1 MSGASKFRNVV
12 SLIPGGC
19 LQFLDFAFDV
29 AAVAKMV
36 RAFAEQEKGTD
47 PETGEM
53 QYNLHCLDLDP
64 ERQIYFDRSS
74 LVEKD
79 KDYDINAVR
88 ALEPFLHQWIPL
100 PYFRRTGQTR
110 QGEPQFAKGP
120 TNWCRAFVEPLAA
133 PDESGITHRVT
144 IAFDTTI
151 EEPIAD
157 EYGAITT
164 QDVESGEEFL
174 LARRERDMAW
184 WMNEP
189 WLDEWVYQSFYEMKL
204 AARKGRPLRDE
215 DFPVACEHLARYIT
229 FVDVLGAAI
238 DPPRVRLIDPARFA
252 PIDVDLILDIG
263 NSRSCGIL
271 VESLPDAPT
280 DLNNSYVLELRDL
293 SLPTRCYREPFS
305 SQIAFSRPSFGRAQL
320 SKRSGRRSEAFDWPS
335 SVRVGPEARRLA
347 GHSLGAE
354 GPTGMSSPK
363 RYLWD
368 ERPRLQEWR
377 YVGTSVDG
385 RVSEPPVTSGL
396 FVQHLNEAGTPIGR
410 IKDPAIRGN
419 PAFRGQTADPAF
431 NARYSRSSLLMF
443 ALGEIVAQALV
454 DMNAPSRRC
463 DRPQSDV
470 PRRLRR
476 IVLTMP
482 TAMPLAELKIFRRWA
497 NWAIYVLW
505 QALGWSAFYSDAR
518 DPRRQQR
525 RADYRLNPDVRA
537 EFDEASATQLV
548 YLFNQISDKYQGD
561 VRYFFRMMGKKRGSI
576 GGGASECLRV
586 ASIDIG
592 GGTTDLIIST
602 YEALGS
608 GAAAAIKPTQNFRE
622 GFKIAGDDI
631 LAAVIER
638 HVLRPILLALQA
650 AGVPDA
656 KALMTRLFGGDYGG
670 QSENDR
676 ALRRRFASEVAVP
689 IGLAMLR
696 HLEDEPP
703 FSETILTRGFDEF
716 FADGP
721 TPAHVVAYLEGA
733 AAKAGAPGFR
743 LSDLKFELRAQAL
756 DETVKRVIGQM
767 MADLA
772 EVIHFYD
779 CDVVLLSGRPSRLPT
794 VTSIMYA
801 RIPVPPDRIQPM
813 HLFRIG
819 DWYPFRSPRS
829 LIDDPKTTAAVG
841 AMLCT
846 LAEGQLPNFAL
857 QTNRFR
863 LRSTARYIGEL
874 ELSGQLRADKVFLSE
889 LDVDAREEVERTCKL
904 EFYAPVF
911 IGFRQLPIERWGATP
926 FYRLAFRDQ
935 VAIANARNRLPY
947 QVVLT
952 YRLTPPE
959 EDAGRND
966 GEADEGEF
974 IIEAIESSDGFP
986 VNNGDLELRL
996 QTLKSE
1002 DGYWIDTGV
1011 FTVV

>member
-1 MSGASKFRNVV
+1 MNTGSKFRSVV

-29 AAVAKMV
+29 ATIAKTV
-36 RAFAEQEKGTD
+36 RAFAEEEKGVD
-47 PETGEM
+47 PETGDM
-53 QYNLHCLDLDP
+53 RYNLHCLDLDP
-64 ERQIYFDRSS
+64 DAQVYVDRST
-74 LVEKD
+74 LAEKD
-79 KDYDINAVR
+79 KHYDINAAR
-88 ALEPFLHQWIPL
+88 ALEPFLGQWLPL

-120 TNWCRAFVEPLAA
+120 TNWCRVFVEALAA
-133 PDESGITHRVT
+133 PDDDGNTHRAT

-157 EYGAITT
+157 QYGALTGP
-164 QDVESGEEFL
+164 DVESGEEFL
-174 LARRERDMAW
+174 LARHERDIAW
-184 WMNEP
+184 WMDEP
-189 WLDEWVYQSFYEMKL
+189 WLDEWIYQAFYEMKL
-204 AARKGRPLRDE
+204 LARKGRPLRDE
-215 DFPVACEHLARYIT
+215 DFPFACEHLARYIT

-238 DPPRVRLIDPARFA
+238 EPPRVRLIDPARFA
-252 PIDVDLILDIG
+252 PIEVDLILDIG
-263 NSRSCGIL
+263 NARSCGIL

-293 SLPTRCYREPFS
+293 SLPTHRYGEPFS
-305 SQIAFSRPSFGRAQL
+305 SQIAFSQPAFGRAQL
-320 SKRSGRRSEAFDWPS
+320 SKRSGRRTDAFNWPS
-335 SVRVGPEARRLA
+335 SVRIGPEARRLA

-354 GPTGMSSPK
+354 GPTSMSSPK

-377 YVGTSVDG
+377 YVGTSTDG
-385 RVSEPPVTSGL
+385 RTTEPPVTTGL
-396 FVQHLNEAGTPIGR
+396 FVQYLNEAGTPIGR

-443 ALGEIVAQALV
+443 GLSEIVAQALV
-454 DMNAPSRRC
+454 DMNAPGRRV

-505 QALGWSAFYSDAR
+505 QALGWEAFYSDAR

-537 EFDEASATQLV
+537 DFDEASATQLV
-548 YLFNQISDKYQGD
+548 YLYNQIADKYQGD
-561 VRYFFRMMGKKRGSI
+561 VRYFFRLMGKARAGD
-576 GGGASECLRV
+576 GAETLRV

-608 GAAAAIKPTQNFRE
+608 GAAAAIRPTQNFRE

-638 HVLRPILLALQA
+638 HVLRPILLAVQQ
-650 AGVPDA
+650 AGVADA
-656 KALMTRLFGGDYGG
+656 KSLMTRLFGGDYGG
-670 QSENDR
+670 QAESDR
-676 ALRRRFASEVAVP
+676 ALRRRFAVDVAMP
-689 IGLAMLR
+689 IGLALLR
-696 HLEDEPP
+696 RFEDEPA
-703 FSETILTRGFDEF
+703 FSDAVLARGFDDF
-716 FADGP
+716 FPDGP
-721 TPAHVVAYLEGA
+721 PPERIVAYLETA
-733 AAKAGAPGFR
+733 VARAGGVGFR
-743 LSDLKFELRAQAL
+743 LADVKFEFRAQAL

-772 EVIHFYD
+772 EVIHAYD
-779 CDVVLLSGRPSRLPT
+779 CDVVLLSGRPSRLPS
-794 VTSIMYA
+794 VTSIMFA

-819 DWYPFRSPRS
+819 DWYPFRSARS

-841 AMLCT
+841 AMLCA

-857 QTNRFR
+857 QTGRFR

-874 ELSGQLRADKVFLSE
+874 ELSGQLKADKVFLAD
-889 LDVDAREEVERTCKL
+889 LDVDAREEVERSCRI

-926 FYRLAFRDQ
+926 FYRLAFRDS

-947 QVVLT
+947 QVELT
-952 YRLTPPE
+952 YRLIPPE
-959 EDAGRND
+959 EDAAGGD
-966 GEADEGEF
+966 ADEGEF
-974 IIEAIESSDGFP
+974 VIEAIESSDGFP
-986 VNNGDLELRL
+986 VSNNDLELRL

-1002 DGYWIDTGV
+1002 DGYWIDTGI